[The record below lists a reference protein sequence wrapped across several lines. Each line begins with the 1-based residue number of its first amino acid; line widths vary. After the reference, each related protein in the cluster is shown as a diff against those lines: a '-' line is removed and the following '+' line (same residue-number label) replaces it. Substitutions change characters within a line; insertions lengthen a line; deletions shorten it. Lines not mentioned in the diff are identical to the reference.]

1 MATRAFRRAHL
12 VGIARDLA
20 SQQLAAHAYPA
31 GRGSMSVRP
40 HPQVQT
46 ALPSGCDRGAAFVA
60 HCLRAA
66 GLTLAPE
73 SVPGGADAVAPGP
86 AGMTWATALDRA
98 CYYPAGADGFVP
110 DVGDLIVVADQQEP
124 GSPDQI
130 GVIIDQTAHAF
141 ITAEGNVKHRT
152 GIVVRRKGHPIQGFI
167 LLLEGDE
174 TPAAVLAA
182 RVQQQQARAATDGGS
197 GWRRGAPIRGARVG
211 IKRS

>member
-1 MATRAFRRAHL
+1 MAHLAFRRAHL

-20 SQQLAAHAYPA
+20 SQQLAATAYPT
-31 GRGSMSVRP
+31 GRASTAVRP
-40 HPQVQT
+40 QPQVRT
-46 ALPSGCDRGAAFVA
+46 ALPAGCDRGAAFVA

-66 GLTLAPE
+66 GLTLAPG
-73 SVPGGADAVAPGP
+73 SVPMGADAGAPVP
-86 AGMTWATALDRA
+86 AGMTWATAVGSA

-110 DVGDLIVVADQQEP
+110 DVGDLLVVADRREP
-124 GSPDQI
+124 GAADQI

-141 ITAEGNVKHRT
+141 ITAEGNVKQRT

-182 RVQQQQARAATDGGS
+182 RVQQQQARAATSRGS
-197 GWRRGAPIRGARVG
+197 GWRRGAPNGGARVG
-211 IKRS
+211 IKSR